1 MPFFVQKLVLDEKD
15 KIREKENDVH
25 HFLNLNENV
34 KKIEK
39 KMINIIEQT
48 KNHLV
53 KRNNYAAF
61 GENPELFIENFIMQ
75 QNKLLKIVKNRD
87 LNCAIQPKMDEKTM
101 MYKIMHDNE
110 ELAKREIKNYL
121 GKTYIN

>member
-1 MPFFVQKLVLDEKD
+1 M
-15 KIREKENDVH
+15 H

-48 KNHLV
+48 KNHLI
-53 KRNNYAAF
+53 KRNNYEAF
-61 GENPELFIENFIMQ
+61 AGGPELFIENFIMQ

-87 LNCAIQPKMDEKTM
+87 LNSAALNKMDERTM

-110 ELAKREIKNYL
+110 ELAKKEIKNYL
-121 GKTYIN
+121 NKNYIS